1 MALIYGSPAAES
13 DLLSRAPESVEK
25 IEDVEIIHD
34 QLKEK
39 LEKTK
44 KEFFDKVPEQIA
56 KEEKLLEKI
65 HDHETAT
72 HQKYEDK
79 IKVLQDKKSQGG
91 FSIISTPVK
100 VSFLKNISKRREIKK
115 IKKIE
120 QTQKRHLTEWK
131 SHPIRIFNRE
141 KHVQI
146 NEYNEFSALKKSN
159 VLKGAKGENQVLDK
173 LSELSD
179 DYHILCGIKSEL
191 PHYVRYNG
199 KRNLRS
205 AQIDFIVVSK
215 KGVILIEVKN
225 WSNKFYSETKK
236 ISPHEQADRAARVLW
251 ITINSHWG
259 WLSGR
264 SPGVTSVV
272 LSIQGN
278 IRYDPRYKYVMVSDL
293 DQINYFIQNRK
304 EQLSGKDVTKLVNM
318 LKDHVT
324 K

>member
-13 DLLSRAPESVEK
+13 DLLNQAPESVEK

-56 KEEKLLEKI
+56 KEEKILERI
-65 HDHETAT
+65 HDHETET
-72 HQKYEDK
+72 HQKYEEK
-79 IKVLQDKKSQGG
+79 IKALQEKKSQGG
-91 FSIISTPVK
+91 FSIISSPVK
-100 VSFLKNISKRREIKK
+100 ISFLKNVSKRREIKK
-115 IKKIE
+115 IKRIE
-120 QTQKRHLTEWK
+120 KAQQNHLTEWK
-131 SHPIRIFNRE
+131 NHPIRIFNRE
-141 KHVQI
+141 KNDQI

-179 DYHILCGIKSEL
+179 DYHILCGITAKLS
-191 PHYVRYNG
+191 HYVRYNG
-199 KRNLRS
+199 RRNLRS

-215 KGVILIEVKN
+215 KGIILIEVKN
-225 WSNKFYSETKK
+225 WSDKFYRDTKK

-251 ITINSHWG
+251 ISINSHWG
-259 WLSGR
+259 WFGK
-264 SPGVTSVV
+264 SPRVTSVV

-278 IRYDPRYKYVMVSDL
+278 MRYDPRYKYVMVSDL
-293 DQINYFIQNRK
+293 EQINYFIQNRK
-304 EQLSGKDVTKLVNM
+304 EQLSDKDVTKLVHM

-324 K
+324 